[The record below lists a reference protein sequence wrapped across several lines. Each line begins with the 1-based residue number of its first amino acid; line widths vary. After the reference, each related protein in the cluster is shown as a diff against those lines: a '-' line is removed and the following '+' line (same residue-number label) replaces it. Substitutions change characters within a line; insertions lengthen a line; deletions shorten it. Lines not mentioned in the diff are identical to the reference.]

1 MSKTRENKS
10 ESSAEGLRVLNKAKT
25 SGLLTALML
34 QLQKDYGRAGLDFPI
49 SESQLLI
56 GEVPVI
62 FTNVKEDI
70 YVLLMEH
77 FDQYLNLM
85 YAVDIPEREF
95 QRVDPADAVEAA
107 EQLSVIIL
115 KREWQKIQWR
125 RSYPGSGSA
134 QK

>member
-1 MSKTRENKS
+1 
-10 ESSAEGLRVLNKAKT
+10 
-25 SGLLTALML
+25 ML

-49 SESQLLI
+49 SESQLLT
-56 GEVPVI
+56 GEVPII
-62 FTNVKEDI
+62 FTNLKEDI

-107 EQLSVIIL
+107 HQLSGLIL

-125 RSYPGSGSA
+125 RSSPGSGPA

>member
-1 MSKTRENKS
+1 MSNS
-10 ESSAEGLRVLNKAKT
+10 LGNGAEGRVEGLEVLSKAKT
-25 SGLLTALML
+25 SGLLSPLML

-49 SESQLLI
+49 SESKLLKEDLPI
-56 GEVPVI
+56 I
-62 FTNVKEDI
+62 FTNLKEDI

-95 QRVDPADAVEAA
+95 QGIDPADTVEAA
-107 EQLSVIIL
+107 HQLSGLIL

-125 RSYPGSGSA
+125 RSSPGSGSA

>member
-1 MSKTRENKS
+1 
-10 ESSAEGLRVLNKAKT
+10 
-25 SGLLTALML
+25 ML

-49 SESQLLI
+49 PEKHLLA
-56 GEVPVI
+56 
-62 FTNVKEDI
+62 EDI
-70 YVLLMEH
+70 PEIFSTLKEGIYRLLMEY

-95 QRVDPADAVEAA
+95 QGIDPADTVEASH
-107 EQLSVIIL
+107 QLSGLIL

-125 RSYPGSGSA
+125 RSSPGSGSA